1 MFTFFDSCFPS
12 SFFFLF
18 LQVPVL
24 TKESEG
30 CRDIGI
36 VHIAIDSNFSR
47 FYRWYF
53 IATPCQPPSL
63 PTGEFFFPFFFFPF
77 FTTNKSADDGSGQVC
92 GPILR
97 VIPVS
102 CSTARFDDSNPFR
115 GETQKETRS
124 SSTTIHT
131 ACPRQC
137 VYLHVHARMRTDP
150 FLSNICPPNAPLP
163 LSLRTKMKT
172 ATEGRG
178 KKRREKEI
186 VSVFRERIFLA
197 AFQLS

>member
-1 MFTFFDSCFPS
+1 MVFHRYAVSAS
-12 SFFFLF
+12 LSRRGNSFFL
-18 LQVPVL
+18 
-24 TKESEG
+24 
-30 CRDIGI
+30 
-36 VHIAIDSNFSR
+36 
-47 FYRWYF
+47 
-53 IATPCQPPSL
+53 
-63 PTGEFFFPFFFFPF
+63 FFFFPF

-115 GETQKETRS
+115 GETRAAKKKHDLPPPRYTPPV
-124 SSTTIHT
+124 
-131 ACPRQC
+131 PRQC

-172 ATEGRG
+172 ASRD
-178 KKRREKEI
+178 RREREETVVGRKEI
-186 VSVFRERIFLA
+186 VSASPYFEREF
-197 AFQLS
+197 F

>member
-1 MFTFFDSCFPS
+1 MVFHRYAVSASLSPDGEILF
-12 SFFFLF
+12 SFFFL
-18 LQVPVL
+18 
-24 TKESEG
+24 
-30 CRDIGI
+30 
-36 VHIAIDSNFSR
+36 
-47 FYRWYF
+47 
-53 IATPCQPPSL
+53 
-63 PTGEFFFPFFFFPF
+63 F

-178 KKRREKEI
+178 KKLSSGERNCFRISRENFFTSSPALLRR
-186 VSVFRERIFLA
+186 FRGRA
-197 AFQLS
+197 

>member
-1 MFTFFDSCFPS
+1 MVFHRYAVSASLSPDGGI
-12 SFFFLF
+12 LF
-18 LQVPVL
+18 
-24 TKESEG
+24 S
-30 CRDIGI
+30 
-36 VHIAIDSNFSR
+36 
-47 FYRWYF
+47 
-53 IATPCQPPSL
+53 
-63 PTGEFFFPFFFFPF
+63 FFFPF

-172 ATEGRG
+172 ASRDRRERNC
-178 KKRREKEI
+178 RREKEI
-186 VSVFRERIFLA
+186 VSVFRERIFLPA
-197 AFQLS
+197 LQLS